1 MEKIFEKNFLA
12 CFDRVFYEVSK
23 TAFGLALGSKMAKL
37 AILTGNEGCQGF
49 VSFLSSVSVLSYE
62 KLHEGQEAIWT
73 PDCQPFIEICLHL
86 FTYEPK

>member
-1 MEKIFEKNFLA
+1 MEKIFEKIFFA
-12 CFDRVFYEVSK
+12 CFDRGFHEVSK
-23 TAFGLALGSKMAKL
+23 TAFGLALGSKLAKL

-49 VSFLSSVSVLSYE
+49 VSFLSSVSVLSSE